1 MKLAVVILN
10 WNGLELLKKFF
21 PSVYKY
27 SKKQS
32 LYLIDNNSNDNSIL
46 YIENN
51 FPSVKIIKNSENL
64 SYAKGYNEGLK
75 HVHEEVYCLLNNDVE
90 VTQGWL
96 DPIIKQFNENQY
108 LAVAQPKILDFKNRN
123 KFEYAGA
130 AGGFIDY
137 FGYPYCRGRI
147 LNTIEEDQGQYD
159 KDCKIFWASGACFFI
174 RKKIFHELE
183 GFDSNFINHMEEI
196 DLCWRISNANSNYEK
211 KYIFNSKVFHL
222 GGGSLNYNNPNKI
235 YYNIRNHKSMICKNV
250 NRKSDKFLISLNV
263 FLISIL
269 ISFYFLLTLKFKHFL
284 KVYEAIFYTY
294 PKSNIHSKFKIIKPK
309 NELKYYHVKSIVLKY
324 LIFNKK
330 RFTELNKS

>member
-32 LYLIDNNSNDNSIL
+32 LYIIDNNSNDNSIQ
-46 YIENN
+46 YIKNN
-51 FPSVKIIKNSENL
+51 FPSVKIIKNPENL

-96 DPIIKQFNENQY
+96 DPIIKQFKENQY
-108 LAVAQPKILDFKNRN
+108 LAVAQPKILDFKNKN

-147 LNTIEEDQGQYD
+147 LNTIEEDEGQYD
-159 KDCKIFWASGACFFI
+159 KNCKIFWASGACFFI
-174 RKKIFHELE
+174 RKEIFDELG

-196 DLCWRISNANSNYEK
+196 DLCWRISNANSKYEK

-235 YYNIRNHKSMICKNV
+235 YYNIRNQKSMIYKNI
-250 NRKSDKFLISLNV
+250 NSNIDKFLISLNV
-263 FLISIL
+263 YLMNIL
-269 ISFYFLLTLKFKHFL
+269 ISFYFLLNLKFKHFF
-284 KVYEAIFYTY
+284 KVYKAIFYSY
-294 PKSNIHSKFKIIKPK
+294 PKSNINSKFKITKLK
-309 NELKYYHVKSIVLKY
+309 NKFKYYHVKSILLEY
-324 LIFNKK
+324 TILNKK
-330 RFTELNKS
+330 KFTELNKS

>member
-32 LYLIDNNSNDNSIL
+32 IYLIDNNSNDNSIL

-96 DPIIKQFNENQY
+96 DPIIKQFEENQY
-108 LAVAQPKILDFKNRN
+108 LAVAQPKILDFKNKN

-147 LNTIEEDQGQYD
+147 LNTIEEDEGQYD

-174 RKKIFHELE
+174 RKEIFDELG

-196 DLCWRISNANSNYEK
+196 DLCWRISNVNSRYEK

-235 YYNIRNHKSMICKNV
+235 YIISEIKNQ
-250 NRKSDKFLISLNV
+250 
-263 FLISIL
+263 
-269 ISFYFLLTLKFKHFL
+269 
-284 KVYEAIFYTY
+284 
-294 PKSNIHSKFKIIKPK
+294 
-309 NELKYYHVKSIVLKY
+309 
-324 LIFNKK
+324 
-330 RFTELNKS
+330 